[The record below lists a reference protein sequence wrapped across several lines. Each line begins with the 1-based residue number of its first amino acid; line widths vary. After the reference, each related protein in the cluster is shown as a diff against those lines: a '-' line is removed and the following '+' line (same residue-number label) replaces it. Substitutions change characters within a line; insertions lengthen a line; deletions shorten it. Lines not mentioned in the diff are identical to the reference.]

1 MPNSHDFSAGTAA
14 LHVICE
20 RDVGLFSL
28 IQQVI
33 ANIAWAVQENRVP
46 IVYFQEATCY
56 WTPNGYQGKD
66 SVWEYYF
73 EPIVSTHPSS
83 SIPIHI
89 RSVISHN
96 RPSAF
101 EIGYFADEKVFVSAH
116 FGDHPDLKGKALFIP
131 YLLDDPEDEIRRQAS
146 TIIRSYVRPRPYLQE
161 KVNRFFKERMSGHH
175 VIGVHIRGTD
185 ALSEEEIRPHRQGS
199 LQLAKY
205 VKQIE
210 RLLQVETR
218 AKIFV
223 ASDAQSSINFIREI
237 FGSRV
242 VTYDSVR
249 HQDGAPA
256 GKGPTGWIM
265 PAYITYDRN
274 VAAVNGEEA
283 AIEYLLLARCDSLV
297 HNGSS
302 LARTV
307 LLKVPEMPHTNTH
320 DGQNIECEANNSDP
334 E

>member
-1 MPNSHDFSAGTAA
+1 M
-14 LHVICE
+14 
-20 RDVGLFSL
+20 
-28 IQQVI
+28 
-33 ANIAWAVQENRVP
+33 
-46 IVYFQEATCY
+46 
-56 WTPNGYQGKD
+56 
-66 SVWEYYF
+66 
-73 EPIVSTHPSS
+73 
-83 SIPIHI
+83 
-89 RSVISHN
+89 
-96 RPSAF
+96 
-101 EIGYFADEKVFVSAH
+101 
-116 FGDHPDLKGKALFIP
+116 
-131 YLLDDPEDEIRRQAS
+131 
-146 TIIRSYVRPRPYLQE
+146 
-161 KVNRFFKERMSGHH
+161 
-175 VIGVHIRGTD
+175 
-185 ALSEEEIRPHRQGS
+185 
-199 LQLAKY
+199 
-205 VKQIE
+205 
-210 RLLQVETR
+210 
-218 AKIFV
+218 

-274 VAAVNGEEA
+274 VAAINGEEA